1 MGLTSFLS
9 EENIALHRE
18 YLASMRARR
27 KMGLSEGREREINEA
42 ILSHELYFSSF
53 AKQRRPCER
62 ARRGFGSESAF
73 CYELKSFAL
82 TKISG
87 FIYIYPL
94 MRFPY
99 IGYSSRGADVYRA
112 RLCIDLFEHAYFLDY
127 AFDLERYL
135 CGALSHLDLSRLD
148 ENKD

>member
-1 MGLTSFLS
+1 MGLVSFLS

-27 KMGLSEGREREINEA
+27 KMGLCEGREREVNEA

-53 AKQRRPCER
+53 ARQRRPCER
-62 ARRGFGSESAF
+62 ARRGFGSESAL
-73 CYELKSFAL
+73 CYELKCFAL
-82 TKISG
+82 TKGSG
-87 FIYIYPL
+87 FLYIVPL
-94 MRFPY
+94 SRYPY
-99 IGYSSRGADVYRA
+99 IGYSSRGADAYRA

-127 AFDLERYL
+127 GFDFERYL
-135 CGALSHLDLSRLD
+135 CCALSHLDLCRLD